1 MWIWCEFEWTSS
13 GFANSSG
20 AVSAVVDGVRELT
33 GAVMRSACI
42 VLDNR
47 NIPNEFSSFK
57 KKQRFFPAIV
67 SHVIRLNQTPIVPR
81 TSYQVNLKYATMKT
95 NKLKT
100 TWNERVGSTTA
111 ASMPGKRSSPAPTTI
126 KTGGCLIFIVFGI
139 RTFSK
144 RDGTARCVSPHANA
158 EYFSLDTFHV
168 PERPQPNR
176 FNQQRRR
183 RKHSDIGLMRQ
194 YSGGWFSN
202 GYKCLWFFAVA
213 VVASNPLFSRRKTH
227 CRDANIMRILSV
239 CLGFAYLQC
248 VRNFTNNNRKNHQ
261 QQQRLPIR
269 WWCEWWNADTGRSAC
284 GANEQRQMRSPQIFF
299 KAAGDAAGFVCCSV
313 PFHISACSFRLRFTV
328 WIDYLLSFSLN
339 SQAEKWDSLIKIVPQ
354 IHRNQFII
362 QNHRSSVNKF
372 IIFFL
377 RPKTAKIPFKTKKV
391 VECSIGIGRVRWA
404 WMNGGPFAHFFRSIF
419 FSLPFRSLLLASLW
433 SLMCVARNFKHTIA
447 SDSDTDWDCTAN
459 GIESLSQTTHTTTI
473 SRETQKINKNIYVE
487 VTHYLLHFSHHLA
500 PHTKKMRS
508 AQCQCW
514 MVEGEWSGCV
524 EGNVANDSFTSIC
537 ATFSANINI

>member
-1 MWIWCEFEWTSS
+1 MNEWERERANETKQMWIWCEFEWTSS

-47 NIPNEFSSFK
+47 NIPNEFFSIK

-67 SHVIRLNQTPIVPR
+67 SHVIRLNQTPIVLR

-168 PERPQPNR
+168 PERPQPDR

-313 PFHISACSFRLRFTV
+313 PVHISACSFRLRFTV

-339 SQAEKWDSLIKIVPQ
+339 SQAEKCDSLIKIVPQ

-377 RPKTAKIPFKTKKV
+377 RPKIPFETKKSSNV
-391 VECSIGIGRVRWA
+391 HVQSELAEFVGHE
-404 WMNGGPFAHFFRSIF
+404 WMAVPLRTFSVQF
-419 FSLPFRSLLLASLW
+419 FSLFLFGRFCLPRYDLSCVLHAISSTPSHLIRIQIEITQQMASNRYPKQHTQQQYR
-433 SLMCVARNFKHTIA
+433 AKH
-447 SDSDTDWDCTAN
+447 
-459 GIESLSQTTHTTTI
+459 
-473 SRETQKINKNIYVE
+473 
-487 VTHYLLHFSHHLA
+487 
-500 PHTKKMRS
+500 KK
-508 AQCQCW
+508 
-514 MVEGEWSGCV
+514 
-524 EGNVANDSFTSIC
+524 
-537 ATFSANINI
+537 